1 MSYENVLIC
10 YCKLLWF
17 STAFYIF
24 GKVLSFR
31 QDFLFWKGGFHY
43 GKQQAQKDNDLRFCD
58 IHSYRHFHAS
68 VLIFSGVDPV
78 SVSADLG
85 HTAVSTT
92 TSIYCHMFQEAQART
107 SDVIANALDFSKRK
121 TDDRPAV

>member
-1 MSYENVLIC
+1 M
-10 YCKLLWF
+10 
-17 STAFYIF
+17 
-24 GKVLSFR
+24 
-31 QDFLFWKGGFHY
+31 
-43 GKQQAQKDNDLRFCD
+43 
-58 IHSYRHFHAS
+58 RHFHAS